1 MKRKI
6 GRKWAGAV
14 FLVPSLLGVL
24 LFVILPFGDVVRRSF
39 MTAVTKEAAGGKNYK
54 IVFTNSAF
62 LLAVKNTL
70 KFTLVCIPLMVALGL
85 AIALAM
91 GSIRHMQAVK
101 SLYLFPLAMPTAAVA
116 VVWKMVFYEKGFLNK
131 YLEQFGIGGGV
142 DYIGSG
148 AAFYVLAGTYIW
160 KNLGYTIV
168 LWLAGIMGVNG
179 DMMEAARVDGAS
191 TWRTYWSIIF
201 PVMRP
206 MHATVAV
213 ITALAVWNDKLTEI
227 WQLVT
232 QSPQTFRGGAI
243 WQMVMNIHGALQAVG
258 YALLVLFFVV
268 GVVKTCGSFAE
279 VKRPEHALRLFVRFA
294 LAKGVITYGM
304 DLMLALLEIVQ
315 GIVSSIMNAAGLGG
329 PQTSVLPGE
338 IVTAIEDCSFL
349 GSIPLW
355 AVTLIGGLFIWVLSF
370 VMILSVYGRF
380 FKLYLYA
387 AIAPIPLASF
397 AGEPSQN
404 IGRSFLKSY
413 AAVCL
418 EGAVIVL
425 ACAIFD
431 LFAGSPPNV
440 NAGAAAAS
448 MVWSY
453 IGELVFNM
461 LILVGAVKMAD
472 RVVREMMGL

>member
-39 MTAVTKEAAGGKNYK
+39 MTAVTKEAAGVKNYK

-179 DMMEAARVDGAS
+179 DMMEAARVDGAGKMQRFWYVLLPNLKGS
-191 TWRTYWSIIF
+191 LYII
-201 PVMRP
+201 V
-206 MHATVAV
+206 V
-213 ITALAVWNDKLTEI
+213 I
-227 WQLVT
+227 
-232 QSPQTFRGGAI
+232 
-243 WQMVMNIHGALQAVG
+243 
-258 YALLVLFFVV
+258 
-268 GVVKTCGSFAE
+268 
-279 VKRPEHALRLFVRFA
+279 
-294 LAKGVITYGM
+294 
-304 DLMLALLEIVQ
+304 
-315 GIVSSIMNAAGLGG
+315 
-329 PQTSVLPGE
+329 
-338 IVTAIEDCSFL
+338 SFL
-349 GSIPLW
+349 NSFKIYREAYLVAGAYPHDSIYMLQH
-355 AVTLIGGLFIWVLSF
+355 LFNNWF
-370 VMILSVYGRF
+370 VNL
-380 FKLYLYA
+380 
-387 AIAPIPLASF
+387 
-397 AGEPSQN
+397 
-404 IGRSFLKSY
+404 
-413 AAVCL
+413 
-418 EGAVIVL
+418 
-425 ACAIFD
+425 D
-431 LFAGSPPNV
+431 LDKM
-440 NAGAAAAS
+440 AAAAVVCT
-448 MVWSY
+448 MFF
-453 IGELVFNM
+453 LVF
-461 LILVGAVKMAD
+461 ILLLQGLWD
-472 RVVREMMGL
+472 REA

>member
-39 MTAVTKEAAGGKNYK
+39 MTAVTKEAAGVKNYK

-160 KNLGYTIV
+160 KNLGYAIV

-179 DMMEAARVDGAS
+179 DMMEAARVDGAGKMQRFWYVLLPNLKGS
-191 TWRTYWSIIF
+191 LYII
-201 PVMRP
+201 V
-206 MHATVAV
+206 V
-213 ITALAVWNDKLTEI
+213 I
-227 WQLVT
+227 
-232 QSPQTFRGGAI
+232 
-243 WQMVMNIHGALQAVG
+243 
-258 YALLVLFFVV
+258 
-268 GVVKTCGSFAE
+268 
-279 VKRPEHALRLFVRFA
+279 
-294 LAKGVITYGM
+294 
-304 DLMLALLEIVQ
+304 
-315 GIVSSIMNAAGLGG
+315 
-329 PQTSVLPGE
+329 
-338 IVTAIEDCSFL
+338 SFL
-349 GSIPLW
+349 NSFKIYREAYLVAGAYPHDSIYMLQH
-355 AVTLIGGLFIWVLSF
+355 LFNNWF
-370 VMILSVYGRF
+370 VNL
-380 FKLYLYA
+380 
-387 AIAPIPLASF
+387 
-397 AGEPSQN
+397 
-404 IGRSFLKSY
+404 
-413 AAVCL
+413 
-418 EGAVIVL
+418 
-425 ACAIFD
+425 D
-431 LFAGSPPNV
+431 LDKM
-440 NAGAAAAS
+440 AAAAVVCT
-448 MVWSY
+448 M
-453 IGELVFNM
+453 FF
-461 LILVGAVKMAD
+461 LIFILLLQGLWD
-472 RVVREMMGL
+472 RET

>member
-39 MTAVTKEAAGGKNYK
+39 MTAVTKEAAGVKNYK

-70 KFTLVCIPLMVALGL
+70 QFTLVCLPLMVALGL

-179 DMMEAARVDGAS
+179 DMMEAARVDGAGKMQRFWYVLLPNLKGS
-191 TWRTYWSIIF
+191 LYII
-201 PVMRP
+201 V
-206 MHATVAV
+206 V
-213 ITALAVWNDKLTEI
+213 I
-227 WQLVT
+227 
-232 QSPQTFRGGAI
+232 
-243 WQMVMNIHGALQAVG
+243 
-258 YALLVLFFVV
+258 
-268 GVVKTCGSFAE
+268 
-279 VKRPEHALRLFVRFA
+279 
-294 LAKGVITYGM
+294 
-304 DLMLALLEIVQ
+304 
-315 GIVSSIMNAAGLGG
+315 
-329 PQTSVLPGE
+329 
-338 IVTAIEDCSFL
+338 SFL
-349 GSIPLW
+349 NSFKIYREAYLVAGAYPHDSIYMLQH
-355 AVTLIGGLFIWVLSF
+355 LFNNWF
-370 VMILSVYGRF
+370 VNL
-380 FKLYLYA
+380 
-387 AIAPIPLASF
+387 
-397 AGEPSQN
+397 
-404 IGRSFLKSY
+404 
-413 AAVCL
+413 
-418 EGAVIVL
+418 
-425 ACAIFD
+425 D
-431 LFAGSPPNV
+431 LDKM
-440 NAGAAAAS
+440 AAAAVVCT
-448 MVWSY
+448 M
-453 IGELVFNM
+453 FF
-461 LILVGAVKMAD
+461 LIFILLLQGLWD
-472 RVVREMMGL
+472 RET

>member
-1 MKRKI
+1 MKRKV

-39 MTAVTKEAAGGKNYK
+39 MTAVTKEAAGVKNYK

-179 DMMEAARVDGAS
+179 DMMEAARVDGAGKMQRFWYVLLPNLKGS
-191 TWRTYWSIIF
+191 LYII
-201 PVMRP
+201 V
-206 MHATVAV
+206 V
-213 ITALAVWNDKLTEI
+213 I
-227 WQLVT
+227 
-232 QSPQTFRGGAI
+232 
-243 WQMVMNIHGALQAVG
+243 
-258 YALLVLFFVV
+258 
-268 GVVKTCGSFAE
+268 
-279 VKRPEHALRLFVRFA
+279 
-294 LAKGVITYGM
+294 
-304 DLMLALLEIVQ
+304 
-315 GIVSSIMNAAGLGG
+315 
-329 PQTSVLPGE
+329 
-338 IVTAIEDCSFL
+338 SFL
-349 GSIPLW
+349 NSFKIYREAYLVAGAYPHDSIYMLQH
-355 AVTLIGGLFIWVLSF
+355 LFNNWF
-370 VMILSVYGRF
+370 VNL
-380 FKLYLYA
+380 
-387 AIAPIPLASF
+387 
-397 AGEPSQN
+397 
-404 IGRSFLKSY
+404 
-413 AAVCL
+413 
-418 EGAVIVL
+418 
-425 ACAIFD
+425 D
-431 LFAGSPPNV
+431 LDKM
-440 NAGAAAAS
+440 AAAAVVCT
-448 MVWSY
+448 M
-453 IGELVFNM
+453 FF
-461 LILVGAVKMAD
+461 LIFILLLQGLWD
-472 RVVREMMGL
+472 RET

>member
-39 MTAVTKEAAGGKNYK
+39 MTAVTKEAAGVKNYK

-179 DMMEAARVDGAS
+179 DMMEAARVDGAGKMQRFWYVLLPNLKGS
-191 TWRTYWSIIF
+191 LYII
-201 PVMRP
+201 V
-206 MHATVAV
+206 V
-213 ITALAVWNDKLTEI
+213 I
-227 WQLVT
+227 
-232 QSPQTFRGGAI
+232 
-243 WQMVMNIHGALQAVG
+243 
-258 YALLVLFFVV
+258 
-268 GVVKTCGSFAE
+268 
-279 VKRPEHALRLFVRFA
+279 
-294 LAKGVITYGM
+294 
-304 DLMLALLEIVQ
+304 
-315 GIVSSIMNAAGLGG
+315 
-329 PQTSVLPGE
+329 
-338 IVTAIEDCSFL
+338 SFL
-349 GSIPLW
+349 NSFKIYREAYLVAGAYPHDSIYMLQH
-355 AVTLIGGLFIWVLSF
+355 LFNNWF
-370 VMILSVYGRF
+370 VNLDLDKM
-380 FKLYLYA
+380 A
-387 AIAPIPLASF
+387 
-397 AGEPSQN
+397 
-404 IGRSFLKSY
+404 
-413 AAVCL
+413 AAVVCTMFFL
-418 EGAVIVL
+418 
-425 ACAIFD
+425 IF
-431 LFAGSPPNV
+431 
-440 NAGAAAAS
+440 
-448 MVWSY
+448 
-453 IGELVFNM
+453 
-461 LILVGAVKMAD
+461 ILLLQGLWD
-472 RVVREMMGL
+472 RET